1 MIFVT
6 LKFFSCKG
14 YSQDMP
20 TVDVKRDLLFKAI
33 GKEYS
38 KYYRFQCN
46 ARGKI
51 FEQVE
56 VKYKGK

>member
-1 MIFVT
+1 
-6 LKFFSCKG
+6 
-14 YSQDMP
+14 MP

-38 KYYRFQCN
+38 KYYRFYCN

>member
-6 LKFFSCKG
+6 LKIFSWKG

-38 KYYRFQCN
+38 KYYRF
-46 ARGKI
+46 
-51 FEQVE
+51 
-56 VKYKGK
+56 